1 MTLADEMARD
11 AALQEQDPKKAKQA
25 FVAGQRA
32 AKQEDWQAA
41 LESFGEAV
49 KLAPTKAEYRTQWTI
64 ALGKVVRRHVD
75 RAEADAASDKMDD
88 ARSELQTAIIL
99 DPSDS
104 IVRERLSQMNLRTVP
119 QMEPVFRDADGEP
132 EGEVHLLAKPGQQNL
147 DLKGDTKQAYT
158 RVAEQFGLQVAFDA
172 DLATR
177 QVHFQADGLDF
188 ATAMDILG
196 EQTGTFYRPLT
207 ERLIFVAANTADKRK
222 NYDAS
227 VVRTVL
233 LPASLTTAEMTDLTR
248 LIRDEGGVTR
258 TQLSASSRTLTLR
271 GTPAAVALA
280 FHLIQGLEQPR
291 AEVNLEFEILDVNRS
306 LATDL
311 GITPPTSTTAYDI
324 TKQDVQE
331 AESSAE
337 GLVGVISQIFGLNS
351 SMSGLNASQLA
362 GQVGEGNLSAA
373 SLLPP
378 LIAFGGGDTTFLATL
393 PGAAANFS
401 EALNLVRTGQRI
413 LIRAEDSQPA
423 TFFIGEKYP
432 VTLGQYSS
440 SLGTS
445 TTIPAISTT
454 SFPTSTYSTGT
465 TPVAVA
471 TGHFDFNNSADG
483 FDLAVVNQGSN
494 NVSILLNSD
503 TGTFT
508 SATGNPPAV
517 GTIPS
522 AIVTGTFATNN
533 ATDAADLAVT
543 NYNCTGTPLVC
554 GPGSVSIL
562 LGNGDGTFSPVGT
575 PPATG
580 HGPIALAMGQF
591 DLKNAADH
599 TDLAV
604 VNQQDNTVSILLANG
619 DGTFT
624 LANGSPIGVGH
635 SPSNIAVADFNGDGY
650 PDLAITNQADNT
662 VSVILGNGDGTFR
675 ADAVLAPGNGPIA
688 VATADFNVDGFQD
701 LAVVNHTDNT
711 VAVFLGNG
719 DGTFQ
724 APGTFP
730 TGNGPVSMAV
740 ADVNEDG
747 LPDMVVV
754 NQTDGTISVL
764 INASAGQ
771 FSLPLDL
778 SVGTTPA
785 GICTADFNGDGLP
798 DVAVA
803 DEGEDTVTVVLDS
816 TAATTGETSAT
827 SGLTPFPGAEYM
839 DLGAKI
845 KATPRIHPDGD
856 VSLKISIELRA
867 LAGQSVNDIPVLSNQ
882 TVEQSVRLHDGKT
895 SIIAGFLQGQK
906 TVTLSGLPGIGGLP
920 GVGLLGSSSNNS
932 DQSTQLLILVT
943 PRIIRPAP
951 KASKALYAGRGLTA
965 AAGSGGSAGAAAAPE
980 PQPEPAKQPTQ
991 PAEQQNPQGGRPG
1004 FPGGTQPGAAAPQAN
1019 PSQPQ

>member
-1 MTLADEMARD
+1 
-11 AALQEQDPKKAKQA
+11 
-25 FVAGQRA
+25 
-32 AKQEDWQAA
+32 
-41 LESFGEAV
+41 
-49 KLAPTKAEYRTQWTI
+49 
-64 ALGKVVRRHVD
+64 
-75 RAEADAASDKMDD
+75 
-88 ARSELQTAIIL
+88 
-99 DPSDS
+99 
-104 IVRERLSQMNLRTVP
+104 
-119 QMEPVFRDADGEP
+119 
-132 EGEVHLLAKPGQQNL
+132 
-147 DLKGDTKQAYT
+147 
-158 RVAEQFGLQVAFDA
+158 
-172 DLATR
+172 
-177 QVHFQADGLDF
+177 
-188 ATAMDILG
+188 
-196 EQTGTFYRPLT
+196 
-207 ERLIFVAANTADKRK
+207 
-222 NYDAS
+222 
-227 VVRTVL
+227 
-233 LPASLTTAEMTDLTR
+233 
-248 LIRDEGGVTR
+248 
-258 TQLSASSRTLTLR
+258 
-271 GTPAAVALA
+271 
-280 FHLIQGLEQPR
+280 
-291 AEVNLEFEILDVNRS
+291 
-306 LATDL
+306 
-311 GITPPTSTTAYDI
+311 
-324 TKQDVQE
+324 
-331 AESSAE
+331 
-337 GLVGVISQIFGLNS
+337 
-351 SMSGLNASQLA
+351 
-362 GQVGEGNLSAA
+362 
-373 SLLPP
+373 
-378 LIAFGGGDTTFLATL
+378 
-393 PGAAANFS
+393 
-401 EALNLVRTGQRI
+401 
-413 LIRAEDSQPA
+413 
-423 TFFIGEKYP
+423 
-432 VTLGQYSS
+432 
-440 SLGTS
+440 
-445 TTIPAISTT
+445 
-454 SFPTSTYSTGT
+454 
-465 TPVAVA
+465 VA

-980 PQPEPAKQPTQ
+980 PQPEPAQQPTQ